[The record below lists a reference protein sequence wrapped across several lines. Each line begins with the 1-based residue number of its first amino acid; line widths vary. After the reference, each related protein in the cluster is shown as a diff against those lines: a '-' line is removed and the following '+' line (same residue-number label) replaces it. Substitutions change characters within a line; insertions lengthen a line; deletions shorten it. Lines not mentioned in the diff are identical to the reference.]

1 MGEMGVFHRATTVI
15 NLATGQE
22 ATYAREPKEAL
33 ILAYQQYTCH
43 RYDWWSK
50 DYFAVTV
57 QETED
62 TFFVGDWSVRKEGRP

>member
-1 MGEMGVFHRATTVI
+1 MAEMGVFHPTATAI
-15 NLATGQE
+15 NRVTGQE
-22 ATYAREPKEAL
+22 ATYAREPKAAL

-57 QETED
+57 QETD
-62 TFFVGDWSVRKEGRP
+62 DAFMVGDWIVHKEGQ